1 MGVDEVIDK
10 ITSIRVKKSTRDR
23 LAALGGKDDSF
34 DTIINKL
41 LDSIEE

>member
-1 MGVDEVIDK
+1 MEK

-34 DTIINKL
+34 DTIINNI
-41 LDSIEE
+41 LDNLEK